1 MTIEENLPNWFEHV
15 KHNFLTLTNTADL
28 FVLQIGVY
36 KGDCTEYLLNN
47 HQVSQIIDV
56 DTWEGSMENSDKNSV
71 HNIDFSNVEKIY
83 DEKFFGDHRV
93 RKMKMTS
100 DMFFASQLLGE
111 KFDFIYVDGSHTST
125 QVLLDGINSFSR
137 LKVGGIL
144 AFDDY
149 RWPEY
154 SGTLNNPK
162 IGIDSWL
169 KLFDGYFELL
179 VKNYQIWV
187 KKIKHI

>member
-1 MTIEENLPNWFEHV
+1 MNTKDDLPNWFEHI
-15 KHNFLTLTNTADL
+15 KHNFSHLPNTVDL
-28 FVLQIGVY
+28 LVLQIGVY

-47 HQVSQIIDV
+47 YQISQIIDV
-56 DTWEGSMENSDKNSV
+56 DTWEGSMEHSDEYSV
-71 HNIDFSNVEKIY
+71 HNMDFSKVEMIY
-83 DEKFFGDHRV
+83 DKKFFGDHRV
-93 RKMKMTS
+93 IKMKMTS
-100 DMFFASQLLGE
+100 DVYFASQLLSE

-125 QVLLDGINSFSR
+125 QVLLDGINAFSR

-162 IGIDSWL
+162 IGIDCWL
-169 KLFDGYFELL
+169 KLFEGHFELL
-179 VKNYQIWV
+179 VENYQIWV
-187 KKIKHI
+187 KKLKQI